1 MMLVVQRTQDDSWYD
16 NEDVFVADES
26 RRKQLV
32 EVFGYFWHYLFN
44 VSLNKLLMLVILA
57 NQQLTHS
64 LTDPLTR

>member
-1 MMLVVQRTQDDSWYD
+1 MSLMMLVVQRTQDDSWYD

-44 VSLNKLLMLVILA
+44 VSF
-57 NQQLTHS
+57 
-64 LTDPLTR
+64 

>member
-1 MMLVVQRTQDDSWYD
+1 MSLMMLVVQRTQDDSWYD

-44 VSLNKLLMLVILA
+44 VSLNNFLDAWHHCKSTT
-57 NQQLTHS
+57 NSLTH
-64 LTDPLTR
+64 